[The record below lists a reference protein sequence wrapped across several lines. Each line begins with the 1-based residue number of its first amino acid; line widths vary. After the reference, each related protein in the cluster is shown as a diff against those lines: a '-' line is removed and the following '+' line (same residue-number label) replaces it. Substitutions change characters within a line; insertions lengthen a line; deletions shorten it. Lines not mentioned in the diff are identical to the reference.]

1 MCYTKLK
8 FVYREV
14 FMRKIIAIIGNSKA
28 PEGSKNY
35 EIAFMLGKLIID
47 NGYRL
52 QCGGLNGVMG
62 AACKGAHTSNKYV
75 EGDVIGILPGFNV
88 NEANPFI
95 DIPIATGL
103 DLYRNVIVANANAV
117 IAVGGAAGTLS
128 EIANA
133 WALKKLIVALAS
145 SEGWA
150 EKVAGKPLDDKIRY
164 KDIPDDRIYSADNP
178 EEALMIINQNLSRYE
193 GAYTRITPHN

>member
-1 MCYTKLK
+1 
-8 FVYREV
+8 
-14 FMRKIIAIIGNSKA
+14 MRKIIAVIGNSKA

-35 EIAFMLGKLIID
+35 DIAFLLGKLIVD

-62 AACKGAHTSNKYV
+62 AACKGAHSSNKYT
-75 EGDVIGILPGFNV
+75 EGDVIGILPGFNTS
-88 NEANPFI
+88 EANEYI

-133 WALKKLIVALAS
+133 WALKKLIVAMSS

-150 EKVAGKPLDDKIRY
+150 AKVAGKPLDDRVRY
-164 KDIPDDRIYSADNP
+164 PDIPDDKIYTAENP
-178 EEALMIINQNLSRYE
+178 EEALYIINQNLKKYE
-193 GAYTRITPHN
+193 GSYTRITPHN